1 MQLNKFIRHSSIN
14 NEVNN
19 LVKLLKVHG
28 SENKFF
34 ILDQTLL
41 ETPLNDNEL
50 KSVAINFCD
59 NILGG
64 ADGLLV
70 IDTSENCLGKMRV
83 INADGSEAKMCGNG
97 LRTVS
102 RYLSEKYQLD
112 NFKIE
117 TMESNLDVEKAPDL
131 YNGVP
136 AFSVEISPIS
146 FQKADLPFSYKQNDE
161 MIDMMVP
168 EFLPDQSFTAIA
180 VPNPHLIS
188 FVPEVSQLELGD
200 LGQKLNGKNEYFPEG
215 VNVSFSQILD
225 TNKIFVQ
232 TYERGVGFTNA
243 CGTGMSATSLAFA
256 MLHPDKFDPD
266 KEISVYNPGG
276 MVKTKITLD
285 PVKENSKLRLIGN
298 ATFTHT
304 LEVSEFNLHSNN
316 LNDIDVAETG
326 EEKDYQAFV
335 ESISQ

>member
-1 MQLNKFIRHSSIN
+1 MQLNKFTRHSLI

-41 ETPLNDNEL
+41 ETPLNDTEL
-50 KSVAINFCD
+50 KAVAINFCD
-59 NILGG
+59 NVLGG

-70 IDTSENCLGKMRV
+70 IDTSEHCLGKMRV

-102 RYLSEKYQLD
+102 RYLSTKYQLD
-112 NFKIE
+112 HFKVE
-117 TMESNLDVEKAPDL
+117 TMESDLDVAKAPDF
-131 YNGVP
+131 YQGVP

-146 FQKADLPFSYKQNDE
+146 FKNTDLPFSYKNKDE
-161 MIDMMVP
+161 MIDEKVP
-168 EFLPDQSFTAIA
+168 EFLADQTFTAVA

-188 FVPEVSQLELGD
+188 FVPEVSELELGD
-200 LGQKLNGKNEYFPEG
+200 LGQELNSENEYFPEG
-215 VNVSFSQILD
+215 VNVSFAQILD
-225 TNKIFVQ
+225 TNKLFVQ

-243 CGTGMSATSLAFA
+243 CGTGMSATSLVFA
-256 MLHPDKFDPD
+256 MLHSDKFDPE

-276 MVKTKITLD
+276 MVKTKITLN
-285 PVKENSKLRLIGN
+285 PVKEQSELRLIGN
-298 ATFTHT
+298 ATFTN
-304 LEVSEFNLHSNN
+304 EIEISEFNLHQNN
-316 LNDIDVAETG
+316 LDDITVTDTN

-335 ESISQ
+335 KSISQ